1 MTGPVQFIRKLLETW
16 ELDPGDAVPLLGF
29 ERSDRAHVD
38 GLLNGRVPL
47 TGRDVKD
54 RIVCLLHMRST
65 LSALFQNEEVENEWL
80 RERHAMLDDQVPLRL
95 LMEGSMENLLLIK
108 EYVDAVAGR

>member
-1 MTGPVQFIRKLLETW
+1 
-16 ELDPGDAVPLLGF
+16 
-29 ERSDRAHVD
+29 
-38 GLLNGRVPL
+38 
-47 TGRDVKD
+47 
-54 RIVCLLHMRST
+54 MRST